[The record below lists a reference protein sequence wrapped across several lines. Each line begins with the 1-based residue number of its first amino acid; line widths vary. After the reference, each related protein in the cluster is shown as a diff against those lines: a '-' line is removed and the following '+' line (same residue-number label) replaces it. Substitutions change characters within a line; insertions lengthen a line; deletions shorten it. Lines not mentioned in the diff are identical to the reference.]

1 MSTACKCF
9 LSSGGTC
16 LSLPQPF
23 TGFLCFSGLRG
34 DASPGWPASLCP
46 DLWCPISLEP
56 AIRAQLKAA
65 LFSQQKDISAASW
78 EPATGWTRQG
88 GPSLVVA
95 PVWET
100 LAQPWLGSG
109 GWGLCLPQASQAL
122 GPTGGVFFLC
132 PCRAQLT
139 ASTTHSSVLG
149 FEDQSLLGSW
159 QRGRPPMRGKD
170 VPCWDLSGARDGINF
185 CCLKTSSLWCSDT
198 QHIHCGSGFSKEI

>member
-1 MSTACKCF
+1 MFPEFRCHLPIPPPTLHR
-9 LSSGGTC
+9 LSMLLWAGG
-16 LSLPQPF
+16 
-23 TGFLCFSGLRG
+23 GG
-34 DASPGWPASLCP
+34 DASQGWPASLCP

-78 EPATGWTRQG
+78 EPATGWTCQG

-100 LAQPWLGSG
+100 LAQPWLGPG
-109 GWGLCLPQASQAL
+109 GWGPCLPQASQAL

-132 PCRAQLT
+132 PHQAQTT
-139 ASTTHSSVLG
+139 ATTTHSSVLG

-159 QRGRPPMRGKD
+159 QGGRPPTRDKD
-170 VPCWDLSGARDGINF
+170 VTC
-185 CCLKTSSLWCSDT
+185 
-198 QHIHCGSGFSKEI
+198 